1 VFLLSR
7 VREEWLRRGDNT
19 AAVAA
24 GLQRTGGLITAAALL
39 LGVVTAGFASGQ
51 LVIAKL
57 IGVGMVSG
65 LALDAV
71 LVRMIL
77 VPATMRLLGRWNW
90 WLPAPLAAL
99 YRHLGLR
106 ETPARAPGGQPAQ
119 EPAPNR

>member
-1 VFLLSR
+1 
-7 VREEWLRRGDNT
+7 
-19 AAVAA
+19 VAA

-57 IGVGMVSG
+57 IGVGMVTG

-71 LVRMIL
+71 LVRTIL

-90 WLPAPLAAL
+90 WLPAPLAAV
-99 YRHLGLR
+99 YRRLGFQETAPVSSATVGGVAALDDDLVGDVLR
-106 ETPARAPGGQPAQ
+106 VVPDAPDEA
-119 EPAPNR
+119 